1 MKNRLFGPR
10 SQSNSKRKPR
20 KPFDESVL
28 DEGDTPENLAGRNRS
43 PQEREF
49 LLRLQSGDPEAWEQL
64 MDEWSTKLYNYLLYN
79 TRTEEDA
86 KDVLSDT
93 LLGVVQ
99 SIKNFDGNAN
109 LSTFIYSIAYR
120 KVADYWRRS
129 KQTVELPVWLSTA
142 GPSSLSIELQEALA
156 ELPEQAQHA
165 LLLRYYAG
173 LSVAEIAEVLGRSY
187 KATESLL
194 SRVRQQ
200 FHHAF
205 IGAEA

>member
-1 MKNRLFGPR
+1 MRNRLFGPR

-49 LLRLQSGDPEAWEQL
+49 LLRLQSGDQEAWEQL
-64 MDEWSTKLYNYLLYN
+64 MDEWSTKLYNYMLYN

>member
-10 SQSNSKRKPR
+10 QSNKQAGAKP
-20 KPFDESVL
+20 PFPSDWTPDEAAAA
-28 DEGDTPENLAGRNRS
+28 ERS
-43 PQEREF
+43 PYQATAHDVEY
-49 LLRLQSGDPEAWEQL
+49 LQRLQAGDPLAWEQL
-64 MDEWSTKLYNYLLYN
+64 MDEWNTKLYNYMLYN
-79 TRTEEDA
+79 IRNEEDA
-86 KDVLSDT
+86 QDVLMDT
-93 LLGVVQ
+93 LTGLVQ
-99 SIKNFDGNAN
+99 SIKNFDGNAK

-129 KQTVELPVWLSTA
+129 KVTVELPMTLSTA
-142 GPSSLSIELQEALA
+142 GPTSLGVEMQEILA
-156 ELPEQAQHA
+156 ELPESARDA

-205 IGAEA
+205 LGVEA

>member
-10 SQSNSKRKPR
+10 QSNKQAGAKP
-20 KPFDESVL
+20 PFPSDWTPDEA
-28 DEGDTPENLAGRNRS
+28 EAAERS
-43 PQEREF
+43 PYQATAHDVEY
-49 LLRLQSGDPEAWEQL
+49 LQRLQAGDPLAWEQL
-64 MDEWSTKLYNYLLYN
+64 MDEWNTKLYNYMLYN
-79 TRTEEDA
+79 IRNEEDA
-86 KDVLSDT
+86 QDVLMDT
-93 LLGVVQ
+93 LTGLVQ
-99 SIKNFDGNAN
+99 SIKNFDGNAK

-129 KQTVELPVWLSTA
+129 KVTVELPMTLSTA
-142 GPSSLSIELQEALA
+142 GPTSLGVEMQEILA
-156 ELPEQAQHA
+156 ELPESARDA

-205 IGAEA
+205 LGVEA

>member
-64 MDEWSTKLYNYLLYN
+64 MDEWSTKLYNYMLYN

>member
-49 LLRLQSGDPEAWEQL
+49 LLRLQSGDQEAWEQL
-64 MDEWSTKLYNYLLYN
+64 MDEWSTKLYNYMLYN

>member
-1 MKNRLFGPR
+1 MRNRLFG
-10 SQSNSKRKPR
+10 SQSNSNKKPR
-20 KPFDESVL
+20 NRLGKSKSSKSTV
-28 DEGDTPENLAGRNRS
+28 GKNRS
-43 PQEREF
+43 PEEREF
-49 LLRLQSGDPEAWEQL
+49 LLRLQAGDAQAWEQL
-64 MDEWSTKLYNYLLYN
+64 MDEWSTKLYNYMLYN

-86 KDVLSDT
+86 QDVLSDT

-99 SIKNFDGNAN
+99 SIKNFDGNVN

-142 GPSSLSIELQEALA
+142 GPSSLSVELQEALA

-194 SRVRQQ
+194 SRVRRQ

-205 IGAEA
+205 IGVEA